1 MLTIEPPAAAD
12 FIDLA
17 EGIHPNDRAELAAA
31 GVTVQMLAAHPV
43 GHRSARWNGRLFA
56 LFGMVGHP
64 LDEGAGIPWML
75 CTRLID
81 SVPRGAVAVAAQR
94 IVESWKTERSMLV
107 NQVHIRNKRAHRF
120 IEWLGFTIDR
130 TPTGP
135 DGEFFVFTWS
145 RN

>member
-1 MLTIEPPAAAD
+1 M
-12 FIDLA
+12 
-17 EGIHPNDRAELAAA
+17 
-31 GVTVQMLAAHPV
+31 
-43 GHRSARWNGRLFA
+43 
-56 LFGMVGHP
+56 
-64 LDEGAGIPWML
+64 
-75 CTRLID
+75 
-81 SVPRGAVAVAAQR
+81 PRGAVAVASQR